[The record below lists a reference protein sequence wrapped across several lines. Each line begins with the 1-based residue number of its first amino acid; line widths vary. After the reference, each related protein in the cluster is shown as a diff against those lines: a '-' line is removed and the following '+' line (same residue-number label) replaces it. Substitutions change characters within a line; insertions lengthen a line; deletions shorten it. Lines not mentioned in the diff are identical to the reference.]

1 MTESTWF
8 MLKALFL
15 GVVEGLTEFLPISS
29 TAHLLLIGSWID
41 FSSSDDKVF
50 EVVIQLGSILAVV
63 WIFRE
68 RVLRLLRGSY
78 MRDPVELAFLRNL
91 FIAFLPAA
99 VIGALAISYIK
110 MLFHNPGVFVVTL
123 IGGGLIMLWVERK
136 PQYAKFGAQQVGVQ
150 PSASGAAALSGG
162 PRDAAAVHPVDGAPE
177 TASSR
182 RATAHTLEQISWKQA
197 LVVGFAQCLAM
208 VPGTSRSGATII
220 SGMIAGIDRRTA
232 TEFSFFLAMP
242 TMLAATVYDLYRNAS
257 ELTGAQ
263 YSAIVLGFVAAFLS
277 ALVIVRA
284 VLRFVSRHTYRPF
297 AWYRIGLGLIV
308 MAWLLWA

>member
-1 MTESTWF
+1 MSESAWF

-15 GVVEGLTEFLPISS
+15 GVVEGFTEFIPVSS

-50 EVVIQLGSILAVV
+50 EVVIQFGSILAVM

-68 RVLRLLRGSY
+68 RLLHLFRGALT
-78 MRDPVELAFLRNL
+78 RDPVELAFMRNL
-91 FIAFLPAA
+91 LIAFLPAA
-99 VIGALAISYIK
+99 VIGALAIKYIK
-110 MLFHNPGVFVVTL
+110 MLFHSPAVFIFTL
-123 IGGGLIMLWVERK
+123 VIGGFIMLWVERK
-136 PQYAKFGAQQVGVQ
+136 PQYAKFGSGPA
-150 PSASGAAALSGG
+150 GAAGEVSQPAGG
-162 PRDAAAVHPVDGAPE
+162 VE
-177 TASSR
+177 TETSR
-182 RATAHTLEQISWKQA
+182 RATAHALEEISWKQA

-242 TMLAATVYDLYRNAS
+242 TMLAATVYDLYRNATVLDGT
-257 ELTGAQ
+257 EYA
-263 YSAIVLGFVAAFLS
+263 AIAVGFIAAFLS
-277 ALVIVRA
+277 ALVVVRA

-297 AWYRIGLGLIV
+297 AWYRIALGGVVAL
-308 MAWLLWA
+308 WLLMS